1 MHSLCSCAKTK
12 QGSSV
17 LQKSHWEGILSVSG
31 SITHKRIRRF
41 KVQFYQAGENRK
53 LPIVKYHGSFVKIP
67 VCHKP
72 SVHDR
77 ISEPF
82 PSLKHSAADAAV
94 VTALSVFWQVNPIP
108 YYESCVSDFC
118 GCDSVGDCECFCT
131 SVAAYSRSCSRAG
144 VCVNWRTP
152 AICRKFCTGM
162 HTESSAP
169 CAQAHRGHR
178 RAEHWQ
184 CYASVTEQALFI
196 MFILLTHF
204 KQDFKI
210 VPAQCLRL
218 KCFLLFCSS
227 CVLWLLQSTWQTWV
241 VL

>member
-1 MHSLCSCAKTK
+1 M
-12 QGSSV
+12 
-17 LQKSHWEGILSVSG
+17 
-31 SITHKRIRRF
+31 
-41 KVQFYQAGENRK
+41 
-53 LPIVKYHGSFVKIP
+53 KIP

-82 PSLKHSAADAAV
+82 RSLKHSAADTAV

-152 AICRKFCTGM
+152 AICRKFR
-162 HTESSAP
+162 TETRTKSSGP
-169 CAQAHRGHR
+169 CAQAHRGYR
-178 RAEHWQ
+178 RAEHLH
-184 CYASVTEQALFI
+184 CYVCVTEQALFI
-196 MFILLTHF
+196 MFILLIYF
-204 KQDFKI
+204 KQDLKI
-210 VPAQCLRL
+210 VSAQCLRP
-218 KCFLLFCSS
+218 KCFLLFSPS
-227 CVLWLLQSTWQTWV
+227 CVLRLLQSTWQTWV
-241 VL
+241 VLQTLWSLLSKDLQEPTREMWELAVQFRR